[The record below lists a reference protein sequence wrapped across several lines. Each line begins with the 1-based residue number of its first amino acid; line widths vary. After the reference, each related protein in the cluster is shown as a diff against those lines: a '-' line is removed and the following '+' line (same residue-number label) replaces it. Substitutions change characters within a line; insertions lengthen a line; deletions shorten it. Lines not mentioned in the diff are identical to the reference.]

1 MNQILKP
8 EKNRAENLISSN
20 NSNIASSK
28 KGIFKVY
35 EVQFII
41 SSLIAIFFLIIFLIR
56 IIKIN
61 ENEKL
66 SKQLL
71 GQYQIST
78 LYAEAS
84 NDIAQNTS
92 INNTYNVQNPF
103 VIGMLKIDKINLN
116 YPILSNTN
124 HDLLDLSLCRFARTN
139 AK

>member
-8 EKNRAENLISSN
+8 EKNQSENLIDSTN
-20 NSNIASSK
+20 LNIISK
-28 KGIFKVY
+28 KGNFKVY
-35 EVQFII
+35 QFQFIV

-56 IIKIN
+56 MIKIN

-66 SKQLL
+66 SKQIL

-78 LYAEAS
+78 LYAENS
-84 NDIAQNTS
+84 NYIAQDISTNTV
-92 INNTYNVQNPF
+92 YNAQTPF

-116 YPILSNTN
+116 YPILSETN
-124 HDLLDLSLCRFARTN
+124 HDLLDLSLCRFARSN